1 MVLLVVFYLYPL
13 LNLFP
18 ESLFHQGKLSLHNYE
33 HFFETPLYSRI
44 LIRTI
49 RIGLFVTIICFIVGY
64 PVSYFLA
71 EVKRSTIANALLICV
86 LLPFWTSILVRTY
99 SWVVLFQSQ
108 GVINSFLLSTHLT
121 NAPLPLLYNEFA
133 VMVGMVHVLL
143 PYMILPI
150 YSILKNMDRNLVRA
164 ARNLGANPLWVFI
177 RVVFPLSLPGV
188 MAGVMFVFIL
198 ALGFYITPAILGGP
212 RTLMISTLIDQQ
224 INQLM
229 NWEFAAT
236 IAAVLLVV
244 TVAMII
250 AFNKIV
256 GIEKIYRE

>member
-1 MVLLVVFYLYPL
+1 
-13 LNLFP
+13 
-18 ESLFHQGKLSLHNYE
+18 
-33 HFFETPLYSRI
+33 
-44 LIRTI
+44 
-49 RIGLFVTIICFIVGY
+49 
-64 PVSYFLA
+64 
-71 EVKRSTIANALLICV
+71 VKRSTIANALLICV